1 MKEIKALIQP
11 FMLSKVAWALQQIP
25 GFPGM
30 TVTKAQGFGQ
40 GRAKESPHRF
50 TEDLIEYVPKVK
62 IEIIA
67 RDDQEEEIVSAIIQT
82 AHTGNRGDG
91 KIFVSPVEKVV
102 RIRTG
107 ETDDTA
113 V

>member
-1 MKEIKALIQP
+1 MKEIKAIIQP

-30 TVTKAQGFGQ
+30 TVTKTQGFGR
-40 GRAKESPHRF
+40 GKAKGAPHAIV
-50 TEDLIEYVPKVK
+50 EDLITYVPKVK
-62 IEIIA
+62 IELVVN
-67 RDDQEEEIVSAIIQT
+67 DDIVEEVVRTILKS
-82 AHTGNRGDG
+82 AHTGNKGDG
-91 KIFVSPVEKVV
+91 KIFINEVLNAV

-107 ETDDTA
+107 EVNEAA